1 MPAAIRV
8 KLNEEEDRTLKELC
22 CANGV
27 PERTKQRALVMRL
40 NAHGWNTAQIAQFLD
55 WHEHT
60 VRAALKRWKT
70 KGLGGLWEEKGRGRK
85 CSWNEAHVQRGK
97 FPPLTLLANWQLM
110 EQWLEEPRR
119 YSAAQLQQ
127 KWQEHCGVNLGAEQ
141 VRRIVKKKA
150 MSGNGYASVQQLQSI
165 HKQYK
170 LNV

>member
-1 MPAAIRV
+1 MPAPMRV

-22 CANGV
+22 CADGV
-27 PERTKQRALVMRL
+27 PERTKQRALAIRL
-40 NAHGWNTAQIAQFLD
+40 NAHGWNTPQIAQFLE

-60 VRAALKRWKT
+60 VRAALKRWET
-70 KGLGGLWEEKGRGRK
+70 KGLGGLWEALGRGRK
-85 CSWNEAHVQRGK
+85 RSWSE
-97 FPPLTLLANWQLM
+97 ANWQLI
-110 EQWLEEPRR
+110 EQWLKEPRR

-127 KWQEHCGVNLGAEQ
+127 KWQEHCGVNVGAEQ

-150 MSGNGYASVQQLQSI
+150 MCGNGCALARQFRSI